1 MLGNL
6 VKEQCSMFVVSS
18 APTEDVLGVFNA
30 AYSRVR

>member
-18 APTEDVLGVFNA
+18 ASKEDVLSVFNA
-30 AYSRVR
+30 STVA